1 MTRKVRKTRA
11 SESRSEDLKLL
22 DDLIRRCYR
31 TVTRQLDESTKL
43 GDMLKM
49 IELRRKLTPDD
60 SSQKE
65 LWKLLEQVRRD
76 ALGAAGTGRKKKA
89 ASGKSDSDSQTDTR

>member
-1 MTRKVRKTRA
+1 VTKKARKTSA
-11 SESRSEDLKLL
+11 SENRSEDLELL

-31 TVTRQLDESTKL
+31 TVTRQLDESTKI
-43 GDMLKM
+43 GDLLKM

-65 LWKLLEQVRRD
+65 LWKLLERVRRD
-76 ALGAAGTGRKKKA
+76 ALGARSTGSKKKA